1 MLSCVSR
8 WSSRVSVH
16 SSHSGWS
23 TSVWPDMMSNRS
35 LVTLVGYDQRQSLF
49 GFVTQIIHREI
60 NACLSPSVYDWG
72 FPWCRH
78 QMHLQWVWSCW
89 RSLLTSFWGKA
100 RHSRLSNSVSFVGHA
115 SKKKKKK
122 RRVGCS
128 PCRRDVFSRNSILLV
143 FNKCFLWK
151 ESKSKSQT
159 NFSTAYF
166 HIKLK

>member
-115 SKKKKKK
+115 SKKKRKKK
-122 RRVGCS
+122 KSWVLTVQEGCI
-128 PCRRDVFSRNSILLV
+128 FSKLHPA
-143 FNKCFLWK
+143 CFQQMFPVK
-151 ESKSKSQT
+151 RIQV
-159 NFSTAYF
+159 
-166 HIKLK
+166 

>member
-115 SKKKKKK
+115 SKKKKKELGAH
-122 RRVGCS
+122 RAGGMY
-128 PCRRDVFSRNSILLV
+128 
-143 FNKCFLWK
+143 FL
-151 ESKSKSQT
+151 ETPSCL
-159 NFSTAYF
+159 FSTNVSCEKNPSLRVKQIF
-166 HIKLK
+166 QQHIFT